1 VPLSPV
7 SSRLCSEKSHDP
19 ASSMNQS
26 QSYKGRRDKRWLSQL
41 FADSAFPL
49 LVLAIAV
56 SQVKIGHHKKDALR
70 HRDQETSEVQTGDDL
85 RQSTSKSS
93 SRAAAESSP
102 FREKTGPDKKLADD
116 Q

>member
-1 VPLSPV
+1 
-7 SSRLCSEKSHDP
+7 
-19 ASSMNQS
+19 MNQS
-26 QSYKGRRDKRWLSQL
+26 QSYKGRTDKRWLSQL
-41 FADSAFPL
+41 LTDSAFPL

-56 SQVKIGHHKKDALR
+56 SQVKIGHHKKDSLR
-70 HRDQETSEVQTGDDL
+70 HRDRQTSEVKAGDDF

-93 SRAAAESSP
+93 SRAATESSR